1 MFLRDYE
8 LFASYGELMTVL
20 KYFTGFVALAYIASQ
35 VATYVVGN
43 LIG

>member
-8 LFASYGELMTVL
+8 LFASNGELMIVL
-20 KYFTGFVALAYIASQ
+20 KYFTGFVALAYIASH